1 MRSAREANE
10 LPVFGID
17 SPFEAKLFAA
27 GWVFD
32 GDVVLA
38 RPVDLQVGLPKRRK
52 KLGAVCD
59 LSLFD
64 LHEQVG
70 VDGVLGLRAF
80 VLVGCCSPPNQTGF
94 VQVRVFRRPQ
104 ASSGRIVRSGPA
116 LAVIVQVPEHV
127 EVLLP
132 ARRAG
137 IERLA
142 A

>member
-1 MRSAREANE
+1 M
-10 LPVFGID
+10 FGID

-38 RPVDLQVGLPKRRK
+38 RPVNLQVGLPKRRK

-64 LHEQVG
+64 LHEQEG
-70 VDGVLGLRAF
+70 VNGVLGLRAF
-80 VLVGCCSPPNQTGF
+80 VLAGRSPPPNQTGF
-94 VQVRVFRRPQ
+94 VQVRVFRRSQ
-104 ASSGRIVRSGPA
+104 AGSGRIVRPGPTF
-116 LAVIVQVPEHV
+116 AVVVQVPEHV
-127 EVLLP
+127 EVFLP
-132 ARRAG
+132 AGRAG
-137 IERLA
+137 IEGLA